1 MTVNIEDK
9 DGSGIQLALQAGY
22 HAYHAN
28 GITAIETKARDRA
41 EARRIASQFGK
52 ILYIYE

>member
-9 DGSGIQLALQAGY
+9 DKAGMQMALDAGY

-28 GITAIETKARDRA
+28 GITAIETKTRNRN
-41 EARRIASQFGK
+41 EARYIASQFGK
-52 ILYIYE
+52 VLYIYE

>member
-9 DGSGIQLALQAGY
+9 DGKGIMMAINAGY
-22 HAYHAN
+22 HAWHEN
-28 GITAIETKARDRA
+28 GITTIETRASDEA

-52 ILYIYE
+52 ILYIW